1 MLSGT
6 ILDVY
11 PDYEKNTMVTWLLQN
26 GKATRIEDTYEPSF
40 YVHTPAKDISELTRA
55 VKVLPQVKQ
64 LQLTPAK
71 LTLGSPRHTMVL
83 EVVPKTLTSLHTL
96 ANLIDSWGDF
106 HSYQLFNVDIRL
118 PTRYLQERGVFCH
131 AQTTWNGKRFSLND
145 TQWALDYE
153 VPSFTMLHLDV
164 PLAKKA
170 VPSFQQPISGI
181 AVNDEVITEDNEAD
195 TILSALRRI
204 QQIDPDVIATVNGDS
219 VLFPLLYHRAKIC
232 GIDHLMNLGREK
244 NQKRN
249 NLRPAKKAKSYFSY
263 GRIVYR
269 PAFYTLQGRIHLDTA
284 QSFFYG
290 ESGLRGILDIARCAN
305 IPLQLLSRLGPGT
318 AISQI
323 EINAATQKGYL
334 VPWKK
339 NMPEN
344 WKTAEELLIA
354 DRGGLVLEPVVGL
367 HEDVVEL
374 DYASL
379 YPTIMVI
386 HNISPETM
394 LCSCCPESTI
404 RVPQLGY
411 HICQRQKGLLPEVLE
426 PILRRRFCF
435 KARAKNTRY
444 DSAVYTELQKA
455 WKWVLVVCFGYT
467 GYRNAR
473 YGRIECHESIT
484 AFSRD
489 ILLTASEVAQQAGYE
504 VLHGIVDSLWVKGS
518 QACVRPFRLSRMIG
532 HRTGIRM
539 DVEGH
544 YKWIVFLPSK
554 ATGVGALTRYYG
566 AFENGMMKIRGVEL
580 RQHNT
585 PVFLKNAQQEML
597 SVFKQANTAEE
608 FRALLPAS
616 IEVLRHF
623 ATTIREDRL
632 DHKDLVCTTTIS
644 KDIATYKVNTL
655 PKAALLQLQ
664 HLGVQVQPGQSVR
677 YIVTDETSGNYKRRI
692 CLAEKMQGT
701 EDIDAAYYLRQ
712 LAKCAESLLVPFGYT
727 KEKLEMIFRG
737 NGSYEK
743 SSL

>member
-1 MLSGT
+1 MLSGN

-11 PDYEKNTMVTWLLQN
+11 PDYEKNVMVTWLLQD
-26 GKATRIEDTYEPSF
+26 GKPTRVEEPYDPCF
-40 YVHTPAKDISELTRA
+40 YVHTPSSDLSQVSKA
-55 VKVLPQVKQ
+55 VEQLPQVKR

-83 EVVPKTLTSLHTL
+83 EVVPKHLNALYPL
-96 ANLIDSWGDF
+96 ADLIDSWGGF
-106 HSYQLFNVDIRL
+106 HRYQLFNVDLRL
-118 PTRYLQERGVFCH
+118 PTRYLHERNVFCH
-131 AQTTWNGKRFSLND
+131 AQVTWDGRRFTCMD
-145 TQWALDYE
+145 DQWALDYKVPRFKILRLDLASKKQE
-153 VPSFTMLHLDV
+153 VPSFQEPLPGIRLD
-164 PLAKKA
+164 
-170 VPSFQQPISGI
+170 
-181 AVNDEVITEDNEAD
+181 DEVLQEDNETD
-195 TILSALRRI
+195 TILSVLNRI
-204 QQIDPDVIATVNGDS
+204 KQLDPDVIATVNGDS
-219 VLFPLLYHRAKIC
+219 LLFPFLYHRAKSC
-232 GIDHLMNLGREK
+232 GIEHLMNLGREK
-244 NQKRN
+244 NQKKN
-249 NLRPAKKAKSYFSY
+249 NLRPVKKAKSYFSY

-269 PAFYTLQGRIHLDTA
+269 PAFYTLQGRIHLNTA

-290 ESGLRGILDIARCAN
+290 ESGLHGILDIARCAN

-323 EINAATQKGYL
+323 EINAAMKKGYL
-334 VPWKK
+334 IPWKK

-379 YPTIMVI
+379 YPNIMVV

-394 LCSCCPESTI
+394 LCPCCPDSSK

-411 HICQRQKGLLPEVLE
+411 HICRKQKGLLPEVLE
-426 PILRRRFCF
+426 PILQRRFCF
-435 KARAKNTRY
+435 KARAKNNRY
-444 DSAVYTELQKA
+444 DPAVYTELQKA

-518 QACVRPFRLSRMIG
+518 QGCVRPFHLSRMISN
-532 HRTGIRM
+532 RTGIRM
-539 DVEGH
+539 DVEGR

-566 AFENGMMKIRGVEL
+566 MFEDGKVKVRGVEL

-585 PVFLKNAQQEML
+585 PEFLKNAQQAML
-597 SVFKQANTAEE
+597 TVFKEANTATE
-608 FRALLPAS
+608 FRALLPTS
-616 IEVLRHF
+616 VEILREF
-623 ATTIREDRL
+623 AVAIREDYVE
-632 DHKDLVCTTTIS
+632 HKDLVCTTTVS
-644 KDIATYKVNTL
+644 KDIATYTVNTL
-655 PKAALLQLQ
+655 PKSALLQLQ
-664 HLGVQVQPGQSVR
+664 DLGVQVQPGQSVR
-677 YIVTDETSGNYKRRI
+677 YLVTDETSQNYKQRV
-692 CLAEKMQGT
+692 CLAEKIQGT
-701 EDIDAAYYLRQ
+701 EDIDAGYYLRQ

-727 KEKLEMIFRG
+727 KEKLEEM
-737 NGSYEK
+737 
-743 SSL
+743 L

>member
-1 MLSGT
+1 MLNGT

-11 PDYEKNTMVTWLLQN
+11 PDSEHNVMVTWLLQN
-26 GKATRIEDTYEPSF
+26 GTATRVEAPYDPCF
-40 YVHTPAKDISELTRA
+40 YVHTPASDISQVSKALEH
-55 VKVLPQVKQ
+55 LPQVKR
-64 LQLTPAK
+64 LQLTAAK

-83 EVVPKTLTSLHTL
+83 EVTPQRLNALHPL
-96 ANLIDSWGDF
+96 ADLIDSWGGF
-106 HSYQLFNVDIRL
+106 HQYQLFNVDLRL
-118 PTRYLQERGVFCH
+118 PTRYLHERNVFCH
-131 AQTTWNGKRFSLND
+131 AQVSWDGARFICND
-145 TQWALDYE
+145 DQWAVDYE
-153 VPSFTMLHLDV
+153 VPLLTTLHLDV
-164 PLAKKA
+164 VSKTSG
-170 VPSFQQPISGI
+170 VPSFEEPLSGVRI
-181 AVNDEVITEDNEAD
+181 DDELVEEDNEID
-195 TILSALRRI
+195 TILSAVDRI
-204 QQIDPDVIATVNGDS
+204 KQIDPDVIATVNGDS
-219 VLFPLLYHRAKIC
+219 LLFPLLYHRAKVC
-232 GIDHLMNLGREK
+232 GIEHLMNLGREK
-244 NQKRN
+244 NLKKN
-249 NLRPAKKAKSYFSY
+249 SLRPVKKAKSYFSY

-290 ESGLRGILDIARCAN
+290 ESGLRGVLDVARCAN

-323 EINAATQKGYL
+323 EINAAMNKGYL
-334 VPWKK
+334 IPWKK
-339 NMPEN
+339 NLPEN

-367 HEDVVEL
+367 HENVVEL

-379 YPTIMVI
+379 YPNIMVV

-394 LCSCCPESTI
+394 LCPCCPDSPK

-411 HICQRQKGLLPEVLE
+411 HLCQKQKGLLPEVLE

-444 DSAVYTELQKA
+444 DPAIYTELQKA

-504 VLHGIVDSLWVKGS
+504 VLHGIVDSLWIKGS
-518 QACVRPFRLSRMIG
+518 PGCVRPFRLSRMIS

-539 DVEGH
+539 DVEGR

-566 AFENGMMKIRGVEL
+566 VFEDGKIKVRGVEL

-585 PVFLKNAQQEML
+585 PVFLKNAQQQML
-597 SVFKQANTAEE
+597 TVFKEATTTEE
-608 FRALLPAS
+608 FCALLPAS
-616 IEVLRHF
+616 INVFREC
-623 ATTIREDRL
+623 AAAIRENRV
-632 DHKDLVCTTTIS
+632 DHKDLVCTTTVAKEIT
-644 KDIATYKVNTL
+644 AYTVNTL

-664 HLGVQVQPGQSVR
+664 DLGVHVQPGQSVR
-677 YIVTDETSGNYKRRI
+677 YLVTDESSKGYKRRV

-701 EDIDAAYYLRQ
+701 EDIDEGYYLRQ
-712 LAKCAESLLVPFGYT
+712 LAKCAESLLIPFGYT
-727 KEKLEMIFRG
+727 KEKLEEMF
-737 NGSYEK
+737 
-743 SSL
+743 

>member
-1 MLSGT
+1 MLNGN

-11 PDYEKNTMVTWLLQN
+11 PDYEKNVMVTWLLQN
-26 GKATRIEDTYEPSF
+26 GKATRVEEPYDPCF
-40 YVHTPAKDISELTRA
+40 YVHAPSSDISQVTKALEQI
-55 VKVLPQVKQ
+55 PQVKR

-71 LTLGSPRHTMVL
+71 LTLGSPQHTLVL
-83 EVVPKTLTSLHTL
+83 EVVPNSLNALHPL
-96 ANLIDSWGDF
+96 ADLIDSWGGF
-106 HSYQLFNVDIRL
+106 HRYQLFNVDLRL
-118 PTRYLQERGVFCH
+118 PTRYLHERNVFCH
-131 AQTTWNGKRFSLND
+131 AQVTWDNKRFTCKD
-145 TQWALDYE
+145 DQWALDYQ
-153 VPSFTMLHLDV
+153 VPSFMIMHLD
-164 PLAKKA
+164 AAGKKKG
-170 VPSFQQPISGI
+170 VPSFQEPLPAIRI
-181 AVNDEVITEDNEAD
+181 DDEIIQEDNETD
-195 TILSALRRI
+195 TILSLLDRI
-204 QQIDPDVIATVNGDS
+204 KQIDPDVITTVNGDS
-219 VLFPLLYHRAKIC
+219 LLFPLLYHRAKTC
-232 GIDHLMNLGREK
+232 GIEHLMNLGREK
-244 NQKRN
+244 NQKKN
-249 NLRPAKKAKSYFSY
+249 NLRPVKKAKSYFSY

-290 ESGLRGILDIARCAN
+290 ESGLHGILDIARCAN

-323 EINAATQKGYL
+323 EINAAMKKGYL
-334 VPWKK
+334 IPWKK

-367 HEDVVEL
+367 HENVVEL

-379 YPTIMVI
+379 YPNIMVV

-394 LCSCCPESTI
+394 LCPCCPDSAK

-411 HICQRQKGLLPEVLE
+411 HICSKQKGLLPEVLE
-426 PILRRRFCF
+426 PILQRRFCF
-435 KARAKNTRY
+435 KARAKNNQY
-444 DSAVYTELQKA
+444 DPVVYTELQKA

-518 QACVRPFRLSRMIG
+518 QGCVHPFHLSRMIS

-539 DVEGH
+539 DVEGR

-554 ATGVGALTRYYG
+554 VTGVGALTRYYG
-566 AFENGMMKIRGVEL
+566 VFEDGAVKVRGVEL

-597 SVFKQANTAEE
+597 TIFKEANTAEE

-616 IEVLRHF
+616 VEILRQLA
-623 ATTIREDRL
+623 ATLREDSIN
-632 DHKDLVCTTTIS
+632 HNDLVFTTTIS

-655 PKAALLQLQ
+655 PKSALLQLQ
-664 HLGVQVQPGQSVR
+664 DLGVQVQPGQSVR
-677 YIVTDETSGNYKRRI
+677 YLVTDETSQNYKRRI
-692 CLAEKMQGT
+692 CLAEKMRETG
-701 EDIDAAYYLRQ
+701 DIDVGYYLRQ

-727 KEKLEMIFRG
+727 KEKIQEM
-737 NGSYEK
+737 
-743 SSL
+743 L

>member
-1 MLSGT
+1 
-6 ILDVY
+6 
-11 PDYEKNTMVTWLLQN
+11 MVTWLLQN
-26 GKATRIEDTYEPSF
+26 SKATRVEEPYDPCF
-40 YVHTPAKDISELTRA
+40 YVHAPSSDISQATKALEQI
-55 VKVLPQVKQ
+55 PQVKR

-71 LTLGSPRHTMVL
+71 LTLGSSQLTMVL
-83 EVVPKTLTSLHTL
+83 EVVPKNLNALHTL
-96 ANLIDSWGDF
+96 ADLIDSWGGF
-106 HSYQLFNVDIRL
+106 HRYQLFNVDLRL
-118 PTRYLQERGVFCH
+118 PTRYLHERNVFCH
-131 AQTTWNGKRFSLND
+131 AQVTWDGKHFTCKED
-145 TQWALDYE
+145 QWALDYE
-153 VPSFTMLHLDV
+153 VPRFKILRLD
-164 PLAKKA
+164 LASKKQG
-170 VPSFQQPISGI
+170 VPSFQEPLLGI
-181 AVNDEVITEDNEAD
+181 RIDDEIIQEDNETD
-195 TILSALRRI
+195 TILSVLNRI
-204 QQIDPDVIATVNGDS
+204 KQIDPDVIATVNGDS
-219 VLFPLLYHRAKIC
+219 LLFPFLYHRAKSC
-232 GIDHLMNLGREK
+232 GIEHLMNLGREK
-244 NQKRN
+244 NHKKN
-249 NLRPAKKAKSYFSY
+249 NLRPVKKAKSYFSY

-323 EINAATQKGYL
+323 EINAAMKKGYL

-354 DRGGLVLEPVVGL
+354 DRGGLVLESVVGL

-379 YPTIMVI
+379 YPNIMVL

-394 LCSCCPESTI
+394 LCACCPDSSK

-411 HICQRQKGLLPEVLE
+411 HICRKQKGLLPEVLE
-426 PILRRRFCF
+426 PILQRRFCF
-435 KARAKNTRY
+435 KARAKNNRY
-444 DSAVYTELQKA
+444 DPAVYTELQKA

-518 QACVRPFRLSRMIG
+518 QRCVRPFHLSRMIS

-539 DVEGH
+539 DVEGC

-566 AFENGMMKIRGVEL
+566 MFEDGTVKVRGVEL
-580 RQHNT
+580 RQHNI
-585 PVFLKNAQQEML
+585 PVFLKNTQQAML
-597 SVFKQANTAEE
+597 TVFKQANTAEE

-616 IEVLRHF
+616 VEVLREF
-623 ATTIREDRL
+623 AVAIREDCVE
-632 DHKDLVCTTTIS
+632 HKDLVCTTTVS
-644 KDIATYKVNTL
+644 RDIATYKVNTL
-655 PKAALLQLQ
+655 PKSALLQLQ
-664 HLGVQVQPGQSVR
+664 DLGIAVQPGQSVR
-677 YIVTDETSGNYKRRI
+677 YLVTDETSQNYKRRV
-692 CLAEKMQGT
+692 CLAEKILGT
-701 EDIDAAYYLRQ
+701 EDIDARYYLRQ

-727 KEKLEMIFRG
+727 KEKLEEM
-737 NGSYEK
+737 
-743 SSL
+743 L

>member
-1 MLSGT
+1 
-6 ILDVY
+6 
-11 PDYEKNTMVTWLLQN
+11 
-26 GKATRIEDTYEPSF
+26 
-40 YVHTPAKDISELTRA
+40 
-55 VKVLPQVKQ
+55 
-64 LQLTPAK
+64 
-71 LTLGSPRHTMVL
+71 
-83 EVVPKTLTSLHTL
+83 
-96 ANLIDSWGDF
+96 
-106 HSYQLFNVDIRL
+106 
-118 PTRYLQERGVFCH
+118 
-131 AQTTWNGKRFSLND
+131 
-145 TQWALDYE
+145 
-153 VPSFTMLHLDV
+153 
-164 PLAKKA
+164 
-170 VPSFQQPISGI
+170 
-181 AVNDEVITEDNEAD
+181 
-195 TILSALRRI
+195 
-204 QQIDPDVIATVNGDS
+204 
-219 VLFPLLYHRAKIC
+219 LYHRAKTC
-232 GIDHLMNLGREK
+232 GIEHLMNLGREK
-244 NQKRN
+244 NQKKN
-249 NLRPAKKAKSYFSY
+249 NLRPVKKAKSYFSY

-290 ESGLRGILDIARCAN
+290 ESGLHGILDIARCAN

-323 EINAATQKGYL
+323 EINAAMKKGYL
-334 VPWKK
+334 IPWKK

-367 HEDVVEL
+367 HENVVEL

-379 YPTIMVI
+379 YPNIMVV

-394 LCSCCPESTI
+394 LCPCCPDSAK

-411 HICQRQKGLLPEVLE
+411 HICSKQKGLLPEVLE
-426 PILRRRFCF
+426 PILQRRFCF
-435 KARAKNTRY
+435 KARAKNNQY
-444 DSAVYTELQKA
+444 DPVVYTELQKA

-518 QACVRPFRLSRMIG
+518 QGCVRPFHLSRMIS

-539 DVEGH
+539 DVEGR

-554 ATGVGALTRYYG
+554 VTGVGALTRYYG
-566 AFENGMMKIRGVEL
+566 VFEDGAVKVRGVEL

-597 SVFKQANTAEE
+597 TIFKEANTAEE
-608 FRALLPAS
+608 FHALLPAS
-616 IEVLRHF
+616 VEILRQLA
-623 ATTIREDRL
+623 ATLREDSIN
-632 DHKDLVCTTTIS
+632 HNDLVFTTTIS

-655 PKAALLQLQ
+655 PKSALLQLQ
-664 HLGVQVQPGQSVR
+664 DLGVQVQPGQSVR
-677 YIVTDETSGNYKRRI
+677 YLVTDETSQNYKRRI
-692 CLAEKMQGT
+692 CLAEKMRETG
-701 EDIDAAYYLRQ
+701 DIDVGYYLRQ

-727 KEKLEMIFRG
+727 KEKIQEM
-737 NGSYEK
+737 
-743 SSL
+743 L